1 MCLELTSCHEALH
14 ANRMSLLGGI
24 VVLLRGMVTID
35 LELIMACAL
44 NEMGKEFHGQFIS
57 FMGYF

>member
-14 ANRMSLLGGI
+14 AKRMSLLGGI

-35 LELIMACAL
+35 LELIIV
-44 NEMGKEFHGQFIS
+44 G
-57 FMGYF
+57 